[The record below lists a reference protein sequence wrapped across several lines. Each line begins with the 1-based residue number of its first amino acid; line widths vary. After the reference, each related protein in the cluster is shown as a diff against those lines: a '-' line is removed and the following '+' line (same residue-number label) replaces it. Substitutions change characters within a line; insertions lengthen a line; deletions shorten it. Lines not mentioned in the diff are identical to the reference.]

1 MAFEQ
6 FLNQKQG
13 PGTRSRWRG
22 LTYLLSLS
30 LHGALL
36 LTLLVRSFWHVD
48 ELEPRGVPI
57 TLMFLRPPPPPPPA
71 PAQTR
76 TAPDPRPKVAQV
88 LRPRRPALVQP
99 VERKEAPAPREEATA
114 SRDESGQPGGVEG
127 GVPGGAPSAIT
138 ALAPAPPAA
147 RPIDPMPVMLAPNVG
162 TGQRLSDLNDPRFR
176 PILPPSLNRGGMV
189 VWGLFRVCV
198 TTGGRVKDVK
208 ILRSADALVD
218 SNWSQVIQRWEYRP
232 YSMDGRPVA
241 FCHTARIEVRAL

>member
-6 FLNQKQG
+6 FLNQKQA
-13 PGTRSRWRG
+13 PGRRSRWRG

-36 LTLLVRSFWHVD
+36 LALLVRSFWHVD

-57 TLMFLRPPPPPPPA
+57 TLMLLRPPPPPPPPM

-88 LRPRRPALVQP
+88 SRPRRATLVQP
-99 VERKEAPAPREEATA
+99 VEAKAVAPREEATA
-114 SRDESGQPGGVEG
+114 SRDESGLPGGVEG
-127 GVPGGAPSAIT
+127 GVSGGAASAII
-138 ALAPAPPAA
+138 AIAPSSPAA
-147 RPIDPMPVMLAPNVG
+147 RPADPMPVMLAPNVG
-162 TGQRLSDLNDPRFR
+162 TGQRLSNLDDPRFR
-176 PILPPSLNRGGMV
+176 PVLPPSLNRGGMV

-218 SNWSQVIQRWEYRP
+218 STWSQVIARWEYRP